1 MQIQA
6 DVVGHRDKL
15 VNNPGG
21 RAMMVDVELEV
32 EAQKNAESNPG

>member
-15 VNNPGG
+15 VNNGK
-21 RAMMVDVELEV
+21 RVMMVDVELEV